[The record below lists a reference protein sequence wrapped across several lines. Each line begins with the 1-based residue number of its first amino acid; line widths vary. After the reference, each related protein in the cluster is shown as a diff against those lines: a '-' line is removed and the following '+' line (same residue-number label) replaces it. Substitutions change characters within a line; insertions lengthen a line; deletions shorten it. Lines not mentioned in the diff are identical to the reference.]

1 MPPSPLRD
9 GAAAPPRRAVLQSL
23 ACDGDYQVCVEDLR
37 SQPSPRGARPCAAVL
52 PSAGAA
58 GIRIGRRDDGAVP
71 RSRAVA
77 ADAAVEAP
85 TIAEIS
91 NAVGTSGGKLKTSE
105 EIRVLIRRVAQATK
119 YWSASKIHRENGVP
133 LPCACCSETVQR

>member
-1 MPPSPLRD
+1 VRPSF
-9 GAAAPPRRAVLQSL
+9 LQ
-23 ACDGDYQVCVEDLR
+23 
-37 SQPSPRGARPCAAVL
+37 PARPASESAV
-52 PSAGAA
+52 ATT
-58 GIRIGRRDDGAVP
+58 AVP

-77 ADAAVEAP
+77 VDAAVEAP

-119 YWSASKIHRENGVP
+119 YWSASKIHRENGVR
-133 LPCACCSETVQR
+133 LPCACGSATVQR